1 MLIKREY
8 VTEHDN
14 SSLTCARVSGEG
26 SLKGRSRK
34 EYCVRSFPHSGQD
47 EGSVFRLKI
56 LWSQN
61 GQVGK
66 QMMSCTRFSAAADLP
81 AVLDLPVD
89 ADEAGEAL
97 LRAGDSISR
106 GRIFN
111 WSCAKL
117 ITL

>member
-1 MLIKREY
+1 M
-8 VTEHDN
+8 
-14 SSLTCARVSGEG
+14 SGEG

-61 GQVGK
+61 GQVGR
-66 QMMSCTRFSAAADLP
+66 QMMSCTRFSAPLAGLP
-81 AVLDLPVD
+81 DLPVD

-97 LRAGDSISR
+97 LLAGDSISR
-106 GRIFN
+106 DNG
-111 WSCAKL
+111 
-117 ITL
+117 

>member
-1 MLIKREY
+1 M
-8 VTEHDN
+8 
-14 SSLTCARVSGEG
+14 SGEG

-61 GQVGK
+61 GQVGR
-66 QMMSCTRFSAAADLP
+66 QMMSCTRFSAPLAGFP
-81 AVLDLPVD
+81 DLPVD
-89 ADEAGEAL
+89 ADDAGEAL

-106 GRIFN
+106 VEYFYR
-111 WSCAKL
+111 SL
-117 ITL
+117 YM